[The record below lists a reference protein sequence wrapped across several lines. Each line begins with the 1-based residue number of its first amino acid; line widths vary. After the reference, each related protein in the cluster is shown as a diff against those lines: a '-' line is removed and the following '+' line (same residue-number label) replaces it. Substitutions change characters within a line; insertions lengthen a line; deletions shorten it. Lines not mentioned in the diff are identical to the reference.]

1 MNDLFADFHYWMF
14 VVFLQF
20 VPLNETDIGHR
31 YHYTTNDETGRM
43 VIQAKEVNFENP
55 DDLRWEFSAH
65 IENSLFYADTFST
78 VIRHTPKDGLFFE
91 QFSDNGFELI
101 SDTGSVSIPD
111 ITQGLLISVEDNKQ
125 LIPTKTKSKA
135 KIKLDDE
142 KFVCQKTIFT
152 GDHHVITV
160 YYDEMFGLL
169 KAEYYSELQNNRYS
183 FVRVKSKK

>member
-1 MNDLFADFHYWMF
+1 MNDFFADFHYWMF

-20 VPLNETDIGHR
+20 VPLDETDTGHR
-31 YHYTTNDETGRM
+31 YHYTTNDKPGRM
-43 VIQAKEVNFENP
+43 VIQTKDVNFENP

-135 KIKLDDE
+135 KIKLDGE
-142 KFVCQKTIFT
+142 KFVCQKTVFT
-152 GDHHVITV
+152 GDKHTISV
-160 YYDEMFGLL
+160 YHDEMFGLL
-169 KAEYYSELQNNRYS
+169 RVDIYHREYDVRREYTRSKNR
-183 FVRVKSKK
+183 